1 MIFSNDR
8 NQLRKA
14 YNDAWTRFQQG
25 LPLQPLE
32 QQLVTVIQEHP
43 EYHKQIS
50 NLLSEF
56 LPESGQTNPFLH
68 MGMHLAL
75 REQVATNRPIGIT
88 MCFKSLTKK
97 ASSPH
102 EAEHQMMECLG
113 EALWNA
119 QQNSVAPDEQAYL
132 SCLKRLSQPG

>member
-1 MIFSNDR
+1 MFGNDR

-14 YNDAWTRFQQG
+14 YHDAWTRFQQG

-32 QQLVTVIQEHP
+32 QQIVTVIQEHP
-43 EYHKQIS
+43 EYQKQIS
-50 NLLSEF
+50 NLLTDF
-56 LPESGQTNPFLH
+56 FPESGQTNPFLH

-88 MCFKSLTKK
+88 MCFRSLTKK
-97 ASSPH
+97 MGSPH

-113 EALWNA
+113 EALWTA
-119 QQNSVAPDEQAYL
+119 QQNAIAPDEQAYL
-132 SCLKRLSQPG
+132 DCLKKLSQTR